1 MNDARYFKHDDNARN
16 DLKITQIRQKYGLK
30 GYGIFF
36 CLIELL
42 RSSKCYELNY
52 DIKSL
57 VYDLREDEESIKDI
71 VENFGLFVVKEDK
84 FYSESLK
91 NRMNELDKIRKK
103 RKKAGL
109 SGASVRW
116 EKTKKKKIV
125 GWTREEAK
133 ALKLQ

>member
-57 VYDLREDEESIKDI
+57 VYDLREDEESIK
-71 VENFGLFVVKEDK
+71 EATKSWFK
-84 FYSESLK
+84 Y
-91 NRMNELDKIRKK
+91 
-103 RKKAGL
+103 L
-109 SGASVRW
+109 S
-116 EKTKKKKIV
+116 K
-125 GWTREEAK
+125 
-133 ALKLQ
+133 